1 MLGKYV
7 IVVLKRDVGAQVL
20 EGKLLGDDA
29 LKTFFDICHR
39 SQTM

>member
-1 MLGKYV
+1 
-7 IVVLKRDVGAQVL
+7 VL